1 MHLDALLG
9 GAHGERLAVHA
20 GMLERVAAAAAAF
33 LEEGSPDPRAHGRRL
48 IWRLAGLAGGREGF
62 ARLIARVPSAERQ
75 RRALEALDACHS
87 MSGLGSGLGS
97 QPPLPACAAAVYGTG
112 GAGTCGG
119 LPAGSGIQPHARQFR
134 LGDAASPPEPVE
146 WAPQLQTVGRACSSA
161 SPGMHSSASAG
172 SVAAEAAAAHMQ
184 HGYAPAYA
192 AAREHGI
199 GVGLGFPGIGYAARQ
214 QSGGLVG
221 RAARLPRRSSAS
233 SGGSGAS
240 GCSGAAAAG
249 VSTDAGRS

>member
-20 GMLERVAAAAAAF
+20 GMLERVAAAAAAL
-33 LEEGSPDPRAHGRRL
+33 LEEGSPDARAHGRRL

-62 ARLIARVPSAERQ
+62 VRLVARVPSAERQ
-75 RRALEALDACHS
+75 RRALEALDACRS
-87 MSGLGSGLGS
+87 KSGLGSGLGS
-97 QPPLPACAAAVYGTG
+97 QPPLPACAAAGYGTG

-119 LPAGSGIQPHARQFR
+119 LPASSGMQPHARQLR
-134 LGDAASPPEPVE
+134 LGDAGSPSEPAE
-146 WAPQLQTVGRACSSA
+146 WAPQLQTGRQACSSA
-161 SPGMHSSASAG
+161 SPGMHSTAFAG

-192 AAREHGI
+192 AAREHGR
-199 GVGLGFPGIGYAARQ
+199 GVGLGCPGTGYAARQ

-221 RAARLPRRSSAS
+221 RATRLPRRSSAS
-233 SGGSGAS
+233 SGWSGAS
-240 GCSGAAAAG
+240 GGSGAAAAG
-249 VSTDAGRS
+249 VLTEAGRS